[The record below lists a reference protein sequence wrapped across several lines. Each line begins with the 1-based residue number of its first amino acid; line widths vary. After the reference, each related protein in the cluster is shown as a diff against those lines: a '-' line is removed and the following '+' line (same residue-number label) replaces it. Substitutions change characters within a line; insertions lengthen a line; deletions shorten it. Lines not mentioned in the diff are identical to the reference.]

1 MRWEQQVQYA
11 SISDVGLRR
20 QNNQD
25 SHVIQ
30 ISSDYNAWREHGH
43 LFVVADGMGGHAV
56 GELASKI
63 AVDTIPQAY
72 FKSKLPEIPR
82 ALRTALETANA
93 AIHERGT
100 ANQDFLRMGTTC
112 SGLVLSRWGA
122 VVGHVGDS
130 RVYRIRQGKI
140 EQLTFDHSLQ
150 WELLKRGQLH
160 PDEAFLFEPRHVITR
175 SLGPEPKVQVDIE
188 GPFPVESH
196 DIYVLC
202 SDGLTTYL
210 QDHEIGMI
218 CSQLIPAE
226 ACRFLVNLANLRGG
240 SDNITVVVIRVGEA
254 PGEPHLTDLDE
265 EPVQNREGITSNN
278 WWLGGFWAA
287 TMLMAFGVCLFFLR
301 EPIKGFW
308 VVLWSGLAMFALVC
322 WRLWLKSPWSQ
333 LPVEEAAVTT
343 GSDSPYRVTSSRLTR
358 KFLNHV
364 AAIEAELQRTA
375 SDEGWKIDWSAH
387 EQAYQRSQTAI
398 AEKSYS
404 QVLSGYAKAID
415 ILMGGV
421 LLNRRQLQQDARR
434 SKLLP
439 TIDDLGS

>member
-1 MRWEQQVQYA
+1 MRWEQQVIYA

-25 SHVIQ
+25 SHIIQ
-30 ISSDYNAWREHGH
+30 ICSDYETWRDHGH

-72 FKSKLPEIPR
+72 FKSKVPEIPR
-82 ALRTALETANA
+82 ALRTAWETANA

-100 ANQDFLRMGTTC
+100 ANRDFLRMGTTC
-112 SGLVLSRWGA
+112 SGLVLSRVGA

-140 EQLTFDHSLQ
+140 EQLSFDHSLQ

-175 SLGPEPKVQVDIE
+175 SLGPEPQVQVDVE
-188 GPFPVESH
+188 GPFPIESH
-196 DIYVLC
+196 DVYLLC

-218 CSQLIPAE
+218 ASQLSPPE
-226 ACRFLVNLANLRGG
+226 ACRFLVHLANLRGG
-240 SDNITVVVIRVGEA
+240 SDNITVVIVRVGQA
-254 PGEPHLTDLDE
+254 PGEPHLTELDE
-265 EPVQNREGITSNN
+265 EPPQIISGPPING
-278 WWLGGFWAA
+278 WWLGGMWASSLLLVLGIC
-287 TMLMAFGVCLFFLR
+287 MFFLR
-301 EPIKGFW
+301 KPISGFW
-308 VVLWSGLAMFALVC
+308 LVLWSALVMGGLVV
-322 WRLWLKSPWSQ
+322 WRLWRKSTWGA
-333 LPVEEAAVTT
+333 LDEEDAVIT
-343 GSDSPYRVTSSRLTR
+343 GSDSPYRWASARLTR

-375 SDEGWKIDWSAH
+375 SDEGWRIDWDSH
-387 EQAYQRSQTAI
+387 EEAYQRAQTSI
-398 AEKSYS
+398 ADKAYS
-404 QVLSGYAKAID
+404 QLLSAYARAID
-415 ILMGGV
+415 VLMAGV
-421 LLNRRQLQQDARR
+421 LLNRKQLQQESRKG
-434 SKLLP
+434 KLLP
-439 TIDDLGS
+439 IIDEPEP

>member
-1 MRWEQQVQYA
+1 MRWEQQVIYA

-30 ISSDYNAWREHGH
+30 ICSDYETWREHGH

-63 AVDTIPQAY
+63 AVDTIPQAF
-72 FKSKLPEIPR
+72 FKSKVPEIPR

-112 SGLVLSRWGA
+112 SGLVLSRGGA
-122 VVGHVGDS
+122 IVGHVGDS

-140 EQLTFDHSLQ
+140 EQLSFDHSLQ

-175 SLGPEPKVQVDIE
+175 SLGPEPKVQVDVE
-188 GPFPVESH
+188 GPFPIESH
-196 DIYVLC
+196 DVYLLC

-210 QDHEIGMI
+210 QDHEIGMVA
-218 CSQLIPAE
+218 SHLSAPE
-226 ACRFLVNLANLRGG
+226 ACRFLVHLANLRGG
-240 SDNITVVVIRVGEA
+240 SDNITVVIVRVGQA
-254 PGEPHLTDLDE
+254 PGEPHLSELDE
-265 EPVQNREGITSNN
+265 DPEPVIKGESVSG
-278 WWLGGFWAA
+278 WWLGGIWAS
-287 TMLMAFGVCLFFLR
+287 TLLMVLGICLFFLR
-301 EPIKGFW
+301 EPISGFW
-308 VVLWSGLAMFALVC
+308 LVLWSVLAMGGLLA
-322 WRLWLKSPWSQ
+322 WRLWNLTRGSE
-333 LPVEEAAVTT
+333 PVAEELMAT
-343 GSDSPYRVTSSRLTR
+343 GSDSPYRTASARLTR

-375 SDEGWKIDWSAH
+375 SDEGWRIDWNSH
-387 EQAYQRSQTAI
+387 EEAYQRAQSAI
-398 AEKSYS
+398 ADKAYP
-404 QVLSGYAKAID
+404 QILSAYARAID
-415 ILMGGV
+415 VLMAGV
-421 LLNRRQLQQDARR
+421 LLNRKQLQQDSRKG
-434 SKLLP
+434 KLLP
-439 TIDDLGS
+439 IIEEPES